1 MATRSRIATKREDG
15 YESIYCHWDGYPE
28 GVGATLKE
36 HYTDQN
42 KIDELI
48 ALADLSSLGETPA
61 EEHTTSYN
69 RWRDEGTTSKKH
81 KTLEEVKKWAKDQ
94 WVEYL
99 YVWNGTEWETYEV

>member
-1 MATRSRIATKREDG
+1 MATRSRIATKRDNG
-15 YESIYCHWDGYPE
+15 LESIYCHWDGYPE

-36 HYTDQN
+36 HYTDQA

-48 ALADLSSLGETPA
+48 ALADLSALGETPA

-69 RWRDEGTTSKKH
+69 RWRDEGTTTKTH
-81 KTLEEVKKWAKDQ
+81 KTLAEAKKYAKEQ

-99 YVWNGTEWETYEV
+99 YVWNGKERETYTV

>member
-36 HYTDQN
+36 HYTDQV

-48 ALADLSSLGETPA
+48 ALADLSSLGETTT

-69 RWRDEGTTSKKH
+69 RWRNEGTTSKKH

>member
-1 MATRSRIATKREDG
+1 MATRSRIATKRDDG

-28 GVGATLKE
+28 GVGATLKT
-36 HYTDQN
+36 HYTNQEI
-42 KIDELI
+42 IDELI
-48 ALADLSSLGETPA
+48 SLADLSALGETPA
-61 EEHTTSYN
+61 EEHTISYN

-99 YVWNGTEWETYEV
+99 YVWNGTEWETYRV